1 MPRTRAAGTATRVCH
16 RLRQSQ
22 KMSLGCPR
30 RTNQSWRTTAA
41 SSHDPLFLSIFLAM
55 GHFAPEQSCLVKMW
69 FSLSSAQPPLHQR
82 SSTFSTPSRAGAV
95 PTLERCCLTGTRERI
110 NVFKLVIM
118 YRVRTVKQIT
128 ASALAVVPKSA
139 VTRHI
144 VFDNRVSASWISPS
158 KNLCYAAVSTCPLHP
173 HLFARSLVQ
182 DLAL

>member
-22 KMSLGCPR
+22 KMSLGCLR

-69 FSLSSAQPPLHQR
+69 FSLSSAQPPLPQR

-118 YRVRTVKQIT
+118 YRVRTVKQILPQPLLLYLRVQLPSTLPLT
-128 ASALAVVPKSA
+128 AE
-139 VTRHI
+139 
-144 VFDNRVSASWISPS
+144 
-158 KNLCYAAVSTCPLHP
+158 
-173 HLFARSLVQ
+173 LVQ
-182 DLAL
+182 AEFLPAKTSVMLQSLHVHSILTCLPGPLCRI

>member
-118 YRVRTVKQIT
+118 YRVRTVKQILPQPLLLYLRVQLPSTLPLT
-128 ASALAVVPKSA
+128 AE
-139 VTRHI
+139 
-144 VFDNRVSASWISPS
+144 
-158 KNLCYAAVSTCPLHP
+158 
-173 HLFARSLVQ
+173 LVQ
-182 DLAL
+182 AEFLPAKTSVMLQSLHVHSILTCLPGPLCRI

>member
-69 FSLSSAQPPLHQR
+69 FSLSSAQPPLPQR

-118 YRVRTVKQIT
+118 YRVRTVKQM
-128 ASALAVVPKSA
+128 LPQPLLLYL
-139 VTRHI
+139 
-144 VFDNRVSASWISPS
+144 RVQLPS
-158 KNLCYAAVSTCPLHP
+158 TLSLTTELVQAEFLPAKTSVML
-173 HLFARSLVQ
+173 RSLHVHSI
-182 DLAL
+182 LTCLPGPLCRI